1 MRISMRPTAL
11 LAMLWLVSLPSLAQG
26 EPFHLPSR
34 PGPTPAA
41 PTLERDTATG
51 NYRLSYTAGD
61 GNAYTITVESA
72 DRAIFELGVDASV
85 DTTYSAIGYS
95 YSLKNTAVGGSPL
108 WSLALPCDDPGA
120 TASST
125 QWRAHV
131 GALKQISARMCWFTG
146 PKDTRLAAGTVL
158 SDAKITSKW
167 LPGVGKAIVASHAA
181 PPVWPSGEWTPRAAS
196 TLAQTVNSPLL
207 GGRKV
212 DVVVPLRDPALFSVT
227 DHGTGLVLSDLSQA
241 CTLGW
246 IDSSG
251 ICNSFEVKLKDAQA
265 AILNNDL
272 KLARNHLGAFQNEL
286 SAQRGKHVGEL
297 AFALL
302 NTNVAFIL
310 FHL

>member
-1 MRISMRPTAL
+1 
-11 LAMLWLVSLPSLAQG
+11 
-26 EPFHLPSR
+26 
-34 PGPTPAA
+34 
-41 PTLERDTATG
+41 
-51 NYRLSYTAGD
+51 
-61 GNAYTITVESA
+61 
-72 DRAIFELGVDASV
+72 
-85 DTTYSAIGYS
+85 
-95 YSLKNTAVGGSPL
+95 
-108 WSLALPCDDPGA
+108 
-120 TASST
+120 
-125 QWRAHV
+125 
-131 GALKQISARMCWFTG
+131 MCWFTG
-146 PKDTRLAAGTVL
+146 PKDTQLAAGTVL

-196 TLAQTVNSPLL
+196 TLAQTVNSPPL

-212 DVVVPLRDPALFSVT
+212 DVVVPLRDPALFSVI